1 MKESAFEKRVGM
13 EVGKLGGVY
22 LKLTGIKGIPDR
34 IVLLPGGKV
43 GFIELKALGEKP
55 RNIQKKWISQLKD
68 LGFVSDWA
76 DNFEKAMRLID
87 DIQTS

>member
-13 EVGKLGGVY
+13 EVEKLGGVY